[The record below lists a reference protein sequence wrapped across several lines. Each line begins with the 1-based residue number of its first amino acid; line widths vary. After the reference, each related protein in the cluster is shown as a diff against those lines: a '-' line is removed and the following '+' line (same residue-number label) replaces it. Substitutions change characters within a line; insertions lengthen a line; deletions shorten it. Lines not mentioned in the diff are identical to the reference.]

1 VATLTIDIA
10 APHANGSFNFEAT
23 EASIRNTM
31 EVVEKAAAS
40 TDTDPVQFA
49 HHGLG
54 LLAALKSDEEVNGS
68 HMGCALYL
76 VLIQETRDGTPVH
89 TVAAY
94 QDIEARVTLH
104 DGEVRIQLRTEEG
117 EGPALN

>member
-49 HHGLG
+49 H
-54 LLAALKSDEEVNGS
+54 LLAALKSDEKVNGS